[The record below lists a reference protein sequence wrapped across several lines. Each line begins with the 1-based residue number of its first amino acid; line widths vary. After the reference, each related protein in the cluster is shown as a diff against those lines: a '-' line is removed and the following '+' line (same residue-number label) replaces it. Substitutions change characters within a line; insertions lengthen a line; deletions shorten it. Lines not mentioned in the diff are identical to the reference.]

1 MSTQIDKI
9 RREYKAR
16 SLDEVDLLDD
26 PLQMFLQWFDEAGK
40 SVVLDV
46 NAMTLATVDSNGRP
60 STRIVLLKGLEN
72 GKFIF
77 FTNYESK
84 KGTDIA
90 SNRHVSA
97 CFFWPELERQVRID
111 GICEKIDTSA
121 SEAYFRSRPYES
133 QIGAWVS
140 AQSQHIQSRK
150 ILEDKFMELTNKYPT
165 VESIPFPDF
174 WGGYMISPVLI
185 EFWQGRSS
193 RLHDRFQYTLD
204 SNGNWMNHRVSP

>member
-1 MSTQIDKI
+1 MNTQIDKI

-16 SLDEVDLLDD
+16 SLDEADLLSD
-26 PLQMFLQWFDEAGK
+26 PLQLFLQWFDEAGK

-72 GKFIF
+72 GKFVF

-84 KGTDIA
+84 KGKDIA
-90 SNRHVSA
+90 SNKYVSS

-111 GICEKIDTSA
+111 GICEKIDKAA

-140 AQSQHIQSRK
+140 AQSQQIQSRSV
-150 ILEDKFMELTNKYPT
+150 LEKKFSDLTKKYPSI
-165 VESIPFPDF
+165 ESIPFPDF
-174 WGGYMISPVLI
+174 WGGYMINPQLI

-193 RLHDRFQYTLD
+193 RLHDRFQYTID
-204 SNGNWMNHRVSP
+204 TKGNWTYHRISP

>member
-16 SLDEVDLLDD
+16 SLDESDLLSD
-26 PLQMFLQWFDEAGK
+26 PIQLFIQWFDEAGK

-46 NAMTLATVDSNGRP
+46 NAMTLATVDGEGHP
-60 STRIVLLKGLEN
+60 STRIVLLKGVEN

-84 KGTDIA
+84 KGKDIA
-90 SNRHVSA
+90 LNKYVSC
-97 CFFWPELERQVRID
+97 CFFWPELERQIRID
-111 GICEKIDTSA
+111 GICEKVDRAA

-140 AQSQHIQSRK
+140 AQSQHIQSRNV
-150 ILEDKFMELTNKYPT
+150 LEDKFQNLIDKYPS

-174 WGGYMISPVLI
+174 WGGYMINPNLI

-204 SNGNWMNHRVSP
+204 DNGNWVHHRVSP